1 MDKCHK
7 DEYMDSLIG
16 RKVTITFKDGS
27 DETGILAYPDFGIGY
42 MLKSSKAFDIRF
54 FKSHVK
60 CIKVL
65 P

>member
-16 RKVTITFKDGS
+16 HKVTITFKDGS
-27 DETGILAYPDFGIGY
+27 DETGILAYPVFGFGY
-42 MLKSSKAFDIRF
+42 AVKTLSYELAFC
-54 FKSHVK
+54 KSHVR

>member
-1 MDKCHK
+1 MEKCHK

-27 DETGILAYPDFGIGY
+27 DETGIIAYPVLGIGY
-42 MLKSSKAFDIRF
+42 AVKTPSCDVAFC
-54 FKSHVK
+54 KSHVR

>member
-27 DETGILAYPDFGIGY
+27 VEKGILAYPDFGIGY
-42 MLKSSKAFDIRF
+42 AVKTPSCNIAF
-54 FKSHVK
+54 FKSHVR
-60 CIKVL
+60 CIQTL